1 MSLFPLIIL
10 QWNAQSI
17 IAHGNELKHY
27 IYNSNDK
34 PHFVY
39 IQESWLKNSLNYK
52 LCNYFLERKD
62 RFNERR
68 GGVCIF
74 IKNNIVYKIKEHD
87 FINNT
92 EYIHIE
98 FFMNN
103 KYFNLVNPGGKINR
117 DEFSVENDT
126 LGSDHFIIRI
136 EFTKKEK

>member
-1 MSLFPLIIL
+1 M
-10 QWNAQSI
+10 
-17 IAHGNELKHY
+17 K
-27 IYNSNDK
+27 
-34 PHFVY
+34 
-39 IQESWLKNSLNYK
+39 
-52 LCNYFLERKD
+52 
-62 RFNERR
+62 

-103 KYFNLVNPGGKINR
+103 KYFNLVNIYNPGGKINR

-136 EFTKKEK
+136 ELYQKRKVNEVNSKCNL